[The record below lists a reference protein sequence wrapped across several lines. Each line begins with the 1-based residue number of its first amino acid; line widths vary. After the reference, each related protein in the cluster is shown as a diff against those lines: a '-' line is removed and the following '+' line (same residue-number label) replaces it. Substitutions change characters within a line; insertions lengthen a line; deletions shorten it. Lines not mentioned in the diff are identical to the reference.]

1 MTQTRNM
8 KILILN
14 GSPRSNGL
22 ISRILDTMAN
32 EARQHHAEVEV
43 VPVCRLDIHPC
54 TGCMSCR
61 SRHNCVLPEDDA
73 QRTLAKIVE
82 ADALVIGS
90 PCYWGNMSGQL
101 KILFDRLV
109 YGLMGESPKG
119 FPLPLHKG
127 SGFSVQG
134 VLQKGGT
141 KQHHELTMK
150 ELQKCKTLIKRLTI

>member
-1 MTQTRNM
+1 
-8 KILILN
+8 
-14 GSPRSNGL
+14 
-22 ISRILDTMAN
+22 MAS
-32 EARQHHAEVEV
+32 
-43 VPVCRLDIHPC
+43 DF
-54 TGCMSCR
+54 
-61 SRHNCVLPEDDA
+61 
-73 QRTLAKIVE
+73 
-82 ADALVIGS
+82 DALVIGS

-127 SGFSVQG
+127 KKAVIVSTGSTPWPFNIWFNQTRGTVKALREILKWSGFSVQG

>member
-32 EARQHHAEVEV
+32 EAVIV
-43 VPVCRLDIHPC
+43 S
-54 TGCMSCR
+54 TGSTPWPFNIWFNQTR
-61 SRHNCVLPEDDA
+61 GTV
-73 QRTLAKIVE
+73 K
-82 ADALVIGS
+82 ALREI
-90 PCYWGNMSGQL
+90 L
-101 KILFDRLV
+101 KW
-109 YGLMGESPKG
+109 
-119 FPLPLHKG
+119 

>member
-1 MTQTRNM
+1 M

-22 ISRILDTMAN
+22 ISRILDTDGQRGSATPC
-32 EARQHHAEVEV
+32 EVEV

-61 SRHNCVLPEDDA
+61 SRHNCVLP
-73 QRTLAKIVE
+73 E

-127 SGFSVQG
+127 KKGRYCKHWFHPMAFQYLVQPNPRYG
-134 VLQKGGT
+134 KST
-141 KQHHELTMK
+141 A
-150 ELQKCKTLIKRLTI
+150 

>member
-61 SRHNCVLPEDDA
+61 SRHNCVLPE
-73 QRTLAKIVE
+73 

-109 YGLMGESPKG
+109 YGLMVKVRKIS
-119 FPLPLHKG
+119 PLHKG
-127 SGFSVQG
+127 
-134 VLQKGGT
+134 
-141 KQHHELTMK
+141 
-150 ELQKCKTLIKRLTI
+150 KRPLL

>member
-61 SRHNCVLPEDDA
+61 SRHNCVLPE
-73 QRTLAKIVE
+73 

-109 YGLMGESPKG
+109 YGLMGDSA
-119 FPLPLHKG
+119 
-127 SGFSVQG
+127 
-134 VLQKGGT
+134 
-141 KQHHELTMK
+141 
-150 ELQKCKTLIKRLTI
+150 